1 MLTREQIA
9 TRVAREL
16 QDGSTVYLDPAWAG
30 PILSAL
36 PAGVKLKQPTEGE
49 VDVAVV
55 ATELVAANGGFAGEL
70 PRQAKRVIAIVA
82 QHQTDEGVSH
92 IVKAG
97 EPLASR
103 AHVVITNMALFDVQ
117 PEGIVMREV
126 AQGISALDVQLKS
139 DTPLLASDELKVMSV

>member
-16 QDGSTVYLDPAWAG
+16 QDGTSVYLDPAWAG
-30 PILSAL
+30 PILGAL
-36 PAGVKLKQPTEGE
+36 PAGVRVEQPGEGD

-55 ATELVAANGGFAGEL
+55 ATETVTASGGFASAP
-70 PRQAKRVIAIVA
+70 PRQARRVIAIVA

-97 EPLASR
+97 EPLAGQ
-103 AHVVITNMALFDVQ
+103 AQAVITNMALFDVQ
-117 PEGIVMREV
+117 PEGLVMREV

-139 DTPLLASDELKVMSV
+139 ETPLLASDELKVMSV